1 MKHIVFV
8 LFILMAF
15 QVNAQEVIKEKT
27 ESSKPVKK
35 RPSEFEDTPPNKK
48 SNFFT
53 GGSVSF
59 GLSSYSFN
67 AGLHPH
73 FGYTITNWLDAAVVT
88 NFEYNTQRDQ
98 YDNKYHNTTFGAG
111 VFTRIYPVRFA
122 FLQIQPEYNFINSK
136 FLQNGGPSI
145 KTKLNAPSLLLGIGY
160 SPSRYTRNT
169 FSYFTLMI
177 DVLKNV
183 NSPYVDGYGNM
194 VPIIRAGYNIG
205 LFNKKRW
212 L

>member
-1 MKHIVFV
+1 MKNIVII

-15 QVNAQEVIKEKT
+15 SVRGQEVIKDKAENNK
-27 ESSKPVKK
+27 VIKK
-35 RPSEFEDTPPNKK
+35 KVSEFDDTPPNKK

-59 GLSSYSFN
+59 GLSSYGFN

-73 FGYTITNWLDAAVVT
+73 FGYTFTNWLDAAVVT

-98 YDNKYHNTTFGAG
+98 YNNKYHNTTFGAG

-122 FLQIQPEYNFINSK
+122 FIQIQPEYNFIHSK

-145 KTKLNAPSLLLGIGY
+145 KSKYNAGSLLLGIGY
-160 SPSRYTRNT
+160 TPSRYNRNT
-169 FSYFTLMI
+169 FSYFTLMV

-194 VPIIRAGYNIG
+194 VPIVRAGYNIG
-205 LFNKKRW
+205 LFNKKRKS
-212 L
+212 